1 MAGAACL
8 VGTDGGC
15 LVGGVGCIDG
25 GGEVNAVAD
34 DGGGVDVA

>member
-25 GGEVNAVAD
+25 GG
-34 DGGGVDVA
+34 VDVA